1 VTDDDSEFDLSSMA
15 HEDRLVLACLADASD
30 SLSRSEV
37 ANRVALESIDKD
49 GAKYR
54 LEKYIDRGFINQ
66 WDPDEH
72 HVGLQHEL
80 QGRGRRLGQA
90 CLEYTN
96 YETPSELTR
105 EQLLKSIHELSA
117 TVVDLEEQ
125 LDQEVAALRE
135 EVEALRKEKA
145 AVERVDDTEDDIDS
159 IRSDLNENVKPE
171 LAEEFRYIQLLAYNE
186 MDEVRQ
192 RLHNRNGGREFSHF
206 LEDYET
212 RGAGMS
218 MKAIYVSLAY
228 RSHDFEVYY
237 DI

>member
-37 ANRVALESIDKD
+37 ADRVALESIDKD

-66 WDPDEH
+66 WNPDEH

-90 CLEYTN
+90 CLEYTD

-117 TVVDLEEQ
+117 TVVDLEQQ
-125 LDQEVAALRE
+125 LDQEVAALQD
-135 EVEALRKEKA
+135 EVEALREEKA
-145 AVERVDDTEDDIDS
+145 AAERVDDTEDDIAS
-159 IRSDLNENVKPE
+159 IRSDLHKRVKPE
-171 LAEEFRYIQLLAYNE
+171 LAEEFRYIQLLAYGE
-186 MDEVRQ
+186 ADEVRQ
-192 RLHNRNGGREFSHF
+192 RIHTRHGGREFSHF

-212 RGAGMS
+212 RGTGMS
-218 MKAIYVSLAY
+218 MKAIYASLAD

-237 DI
+237 DK